1 MFSAKNRV
9 QTSQRKHLASVV
21 LKYVPEHRVQ
31 WGTLWKT
38 PIHWNDAGECYSIR
52 SFNWSFS
59 CSPIMRLVKHTHSR
73 ACTHTHTLLCGSSHG
88 KNEWQE
94 ILALKETAN
103 LLVWLF
109 FKTYAEPMSLIK
121 NTWPTSIKHHSFLYA
136 SFVYTTKLQI
146 DYYFFK
152 CSLTKCWLCWDGWA
166 NFLNSVW
173 NLS

>member
-1 MFSAKNRV
+1 MFSTKNSPNSSEKTFGLCGFVICSR
-9 QTSQRKHLASVV
+9 TPSSVKNIVKNSHPSEWWWGMLQYQKFQLV
-21 LKYVPEHRVQ
+21 LFLQAHNE
-31 WGTLWKT
+31 
-38 PIHWNDAGECYSIR
+38 
-52 SFNWSFS
+52 
-59 CSPIMRLVKHTHSR
+59 
-73 ACTHTHTLLCGSSHG
+73 ACKKKKNALCGSSHG

-152 CSLTKCWLCWDGWA
+152 CLLTKCWLCWDGWA